1 MSVATSTLPQVL
13 LKQYELLAERY
24 ANLVAELEQER
35 SLRKAM
41 EQELASSITQI
52 ATIQSARVHL
62 ALPKQSVFVRDR
74 AEPKASVV
82 VTPQQGRIV
91 SRN

>member
-41 EQELASSITQI
+41 EQELEMTEDLLVRYE
-52 ATIQSARVHL
+52 SAAPGETDPVPHHVNHSD
-62 ALPKQSVFVRDR
+62 A
-74 AEPKASVV
+74 
-82 VTPQQGRIV
+82 
-91 SRN
+91 